1 VGLFFCSCAALLLRP
16 EHDMHTTKR
25 ALPEPTANVINMS
38 SLTKRERLLLDN
50 VASPYGDPHKTLDR
64 KIELLAR
71 LLNCT
76 EEEAT
81 YELLHRL

>member
-1 VGLFFCSCAALLLRP
+1 
-16 EHDMHTTKR
+16 M
-25 ALPEPTANVINMS
+25 ALPHKPPQPSAEIFSMS

-50 VASPYGDPHKTLDR
+50 VASPYGDPHETLDR

>member
-1 VGLFFCSCAALLLRP
+1 
-16 EHDMHTTKR
+16 
-25 ALPEPTANVINMS
+25 MS

-50 VASPYGDPHKTLDR
+50 VASPYGDPHETLDR

>member
-1 VGLFFCSCAALLLRP
+1 MGLFFCSYAALLLRP

-25 ALPEPTANVINMS
+25 APEPTANVINMS

-81 YELLHRL
+81 HELLHRL

>member
-1 VGLFFCSCAALLLRP
+1 
-16 EHDMHTTKR
+16 
-25 ALPEPTANVINMS
+25 MS
-38 SLTKRERLLLDN
+38 SLTKREQLLLDN
-50 VASPYGDPHKTLDR
+50 AVSSWGDPHKALQR
-64 KIELLAR
+64 KIEALAR

>member
-1 VGLFFCSCAALLLRP
+1 MGLSFCSCAALLLRP

-25 ALPEPTANVINMS
+25 APEPTANVINMS
-38 SLTKRERLLLDN
+38 SLTKREQLLLDN
-50 VASPYGDPHKTLDR
+50 AVSSWGDPHKALQR
-64 KIELLAR
+64 KIEALAR

-81 YELLHRL
+81 HELLHRL

>member
-1 VGLFFCSCAALLLRP
+1 
-16 EHDMHTTKR
+16 MHTTKR
-25 ALPEPTANVINMS
+25 TPEPTANIINMS
-38 SLTKRERLLLDN
+38 SLTKREQLLLDN